1 MVKCV
6 VCGKDIA
13 VGEGFFTDDA
23 GNYHEKCY
31 ADKRWGEVDATTKKK
46 WREQIRLSWFQWIKE
61 AETDEEKKERKE
73 FVKKFKVPKA
83 LDKEVDK
90 L

>member
-6 VCGKDIA
+6 VCGKIIKPD
-13 VGEGFFTDDA
+13 EGFFTEADKD
-23 GNYHEKCY
+23 YCEKCY
-31 ADKRWGEVDATTKKK
+31 ADKRWGEVDAETKKK

-73 FVKKFKVPKA
+73 FVKKFKVPKK

>member
-1 MVKCV
+1 MVKCT
-6 VCGKDIA
+6 VCGTEIKPEEGYFTEAEKD
-13 VGEGFFTDDA
+13 
-23 GNYHEKCY
+23 YHEKCY
-31 ADKRWGEVDATTKKK
+31 ADKRWGEVDRATKRK
-46 WREQIRLSWFQWIKE
+46 WRENIRSAWFEWIKE
-61 AETDEEKKERKE
+61 AETDEEKKERKD